1 MNRASVQILTDV
13 TGTLPPRYVAISVVT
28 GQEEH
33 DLIFAALEA
42 ITSNGLWLGGYYDLT
57 VAAGKWVNGE
67 TWSYTNFDA
76 NVLQMRNTD
85 HEANRRWVFRS
96 KYGGDKDTLC
106 ELEL

>member
-1 MNRASVQILTDV
+1 MTDV
-13 TGTLPPRYVAISVVT
+13 TGTLPPRHLAISIVT
-28 GQEEH
+28 SQEEH
-33 DLIFAALEA
+33 DIIFAALEA
-42 ITSNGLWLGGYYDLT
+42 ITSNGLWRGGYYDFT

-96 KYGGDKDTLC
+96 KYGGDKGTLC
-106 ELEL
+106 ELVL